1 MLTDLESVF
10 RSLKS
15 ELGMRPVYHRKE
27 DRCDGHLFITTLAY
41 QAVQVV
47 RRRLKEQ
54 GISES
59 WSLLRGHFCV
69 QRRVTAS
76 FKQKD
81 GRTLH
86 VRKATVPEEPLLKL
100 YQILGL
106 NANPGGVKK
115 MTI

>member
-1 MLTDLESVF
+1 M
-10 RSLKS
+10 
-15 ELGMRPVYHRKE
+15 
-27 DRCDGHLFITTLAY
+27 
-41 QAVQVV
+41 V

-59 WSLLRGHFCV
+59 WSSLREHFAL
-69 QRRVTAS
+69 QRRVTAT

-86 VRKATVPEEPLLKL
+86 VRKATVPEEPLLKI
-100 YQILGL
+100 YEILGL
-106 NANPGGVKK
+106 DNNPGGIKK